1 MNKVSGFGAVLAL
14 VVAMALWGSS
24 FVAFKYAVMNFD
36 PFVVVFGRLILASL
50 VFAITYRYWKPK
62 VWRPADIPAIL
73 FMALCE
79 PCLYYILEAQA
90 LRLTSAAQAGMVS
103 AILPVFVAL
112 GAWLFLKERLVAK
125 SWIGLILALGGV
137 VWVSLS
143 GQSTE
148 SSPHPALGNF
158 LELLAML
165 FAAAY
170 TISMK
175 KLCATYSP
183 WFMTAVQVFVGAV
196 FFLPLLF
203 LPNTELPTSW
213 PLLPSLSVIYLGTA
227 ISIGAYGL
235 YNFGIS
241 KLPAWQAGAFI
252 NLIPVFSIFL
262 GWICLGETMS
272 PFQLLGV
279 GLVFVGVLLAQEV
292 GSTQDI
298 CAKDTW
304 RKAGEEVLEK
314 GDQEKNLSAS

>member
-1 MNKVSGFGAVLAL
+1 MNQAVRLGPVLAL
-14 VVAMALWGSS
+14 VTAMALWGSS

-36 PFVVVFGRLILASL
+36 PFVVVFARLALASL
-50 VFAITYRYWKPK
+50 VFALAYRRWKPK
-62 VWRPADIPAIL
+62 VWNWADTPTVL

-112 GAWLFLKERLVAK
+112 GAWMLLKERLLPR
-125 SWIGLILALGGV
+125 SWIGLFLALVGV

-175 KLCATYSP
+175 KLCATYSS
-183 WFMTAVQVFVGAV
+183 WFMTAVQVFVGTV

-203 LPNTELPTSW
+203 LPSTQLPTVW
-213 PLLPSLSVIYLGTA
+213 PLMPSLAIFYLGTA

-262 GWICLGETMS
+262 GWLCLGETLTA
-272 PFQLLGV
+272 FQLIGV
-279 GLVFVGVLLAQEV
+279 GMVFAGVLLAQELR
-292 GSTQDI
+292 GSQESKKSETVFV
-298 CAKDTW
+298 CGVE
-304 RKAGEEVLEK
+304 KAQK
-314 GDQEKNLSAS
+314 